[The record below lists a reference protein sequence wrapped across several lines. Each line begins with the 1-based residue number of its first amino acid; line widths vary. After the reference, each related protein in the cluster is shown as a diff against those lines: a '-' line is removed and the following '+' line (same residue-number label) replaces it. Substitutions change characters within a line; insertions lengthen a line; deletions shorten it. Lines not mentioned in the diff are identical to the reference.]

1 MLAMKI
7 DMTDFDRKFALLLEM
22 PRTIEKAIV
31 GAMTETVKEVH
42 AAQIQEMKLS
52 LHMPTPWIQRGLK
65 MSLPYGKNF
74 MGKSARY
81 GQTLA
86 DSGTFFEEGPTGR
99 NPSGVIRPHIEGGPR
114 KLKASEYRIQSVS
127 RGAGPYTI
135 MGRNYPKNMYGNIPA
150 SVYSRMVSDLGA
162 VPTAMPKAEN
172 NQAKAAKFFLMKR
185 EDGQEFIA
193 ERIGKNDLRTV
204 LIFTNNAPNYKKRY
218 DYYGVGREQV
228 AYSLPR
234 HFDRILMRYMN
245 RL

>member
-52 LHMPTPWIQRGLK
+52 LHMPTPWLQRGLK
-65 MSLPYGKNF
+65 MSLPYGKDF

-86 DSGTFFEEGPTGR
+86 NSGTFFEEGPTGA
-99 NPSGVIRPHIEGGPR
+99 NPTNVIRPHIDGGPR
-114 KLKASEYRIQSVS
+114 KMKASEYRIQSVS
-127 RGAGPYTI
+127 RGAGPYTV
-135 MGRNYPKNMYGNIPA
+135 MGRSYPKNSHGNIPA

-162 VPTAMPKAEN
+162 VPTAMPSSEK
-172 NQAKAAKFFLMKR
+172 NQAKTAKFFLMKR
-185 EDGQEFIA
+185 EDGQEFV
-193 ERIGKNDLRTV
+193 R
-204 LIFTNNAPNYKKRY
+204 
-218 DYYGVGREQV
+218 
-228 AYSLPR
+228 
-234 HFDRILMRYMN
+234 
-245 RL
+245 

>member
-31 GAMTETVKEVH
+31 GAMTETVKDLH

-52 LHMPTPWIQRGLK
+52 LHLPTPWIQRGLK
-65 MSLPYGKNF
+65 MSLPYGKDF
-74 MGKSARY
+74 MGKNARY
-81 GQTLA
+81 GQTLGN
-86 DSGTFFEEGPTGR
+86 SGTFFQEGATGKSP
-99 NPSGVIRPHIEGGPR
+99 NEVIRPNIQGGPR

-127 RGAGPYTI
+127 RGAGPYTV
-135 MGRNYPKNMYGNIPA
+135 MGRNYPKNSYGNIPA
-150 SVYSRMVSDLGA
+150 SVYSRMVSDIGA
-162 VPTAMPKAEN
+162 VPTAMPSAAN

-204 LIFTNNAPNYKKRY
+204 LIFTNKAPNYKKKY

-228 AYSLPR
+228 SYSLPR
-234 HFDRILMRYMN
+234 HFDRILSRYLN
-245 RL
+245 KL

>member
-1 MLAMKI
+1 MLAIKT
-7 DMTDFDRKFALLLEM
+7 DMSDLDRKFALLLEM

-31 GAMTETVKEVH
+31 GAMTDTVKEVH

-65 MSLPYGKNF
+65 MSLPYGKDF

-86 DSGTFFEEGPTGR
+86 NSGTFFEEGATGKSP
-99 NPSGVIRPHIEGGPR
+99 NEVIRPHVQGGPR

-135 MGRNYPKNMYGNIPA
+135 MGRSYPKNMHGNIPA

-172 NQAKAAKFFLMKR
+172 NQARTAKFFLMKR

-193 ERIGKNDLRTV
+193 ERIGKNELRTV

-234 HFDRILMRYMN
+234 HFDRILLRYMSK
-245 RL
+245 L